1 VRVIGA
7 GLGRTGTVSLKIALE
22 KMLGAP
28 CYNMVNLLQHP
39 EHVPVWEQALDG
51 RPVDWESIFG
61 GCGATVD
68 YTAACFFRELATAYP
83 SAIVVLS
90 LRDPDEWWES
100 NSATIFEAL
109 QSPPPDVSDPVER
122 ALLPARE
129 FMLRLL
135 HTRLTPDW
143 TDETA
148 AKEAFARHNEAVRA
162 EIPADR
168 LVEWRSSDGWEPVCE
183 ALGVA
188 APDEPFP
195 HAWKRDEFRIRLG
208 LDPS

>member
-1 VRVIGA
+1 M
-7 GLGRTGTVSLKIALE
+7 KIALE
-22 KMLGAP
+22 KLLGAP
-28 CYNMVNLLQHP
+28 CYNMVDLLQHP

-51 RPVDWESIFG
+51 RPTDWETIFG
-61 GCGATVD
+61 GYAATVD
-68 YTAACFFRELATAYP
+68 YTAACFFRELSTAYP

-109 QSPPPDVSDPVER
+109 QSPPDLSDPAEQV
-122 ALLPARE
+122 LLPARE
-129 FMLRLL
+129 FTRRLL
-135 HTRLTPDW
+135 ATRLTPNW

-148 AKEAFARHNEAVRA
+148 AKQAFARHNEAVRA

-168 LVEWRSSDGWEPVCE
+168 LVEWRTSDGWEPLCE
-183 ALGVA
+183 ALGVT

-195 HAWKRDEFRIRLG
+195 HAWKREEFRIRLG
-208 LDPS
+208 LDPGERRT